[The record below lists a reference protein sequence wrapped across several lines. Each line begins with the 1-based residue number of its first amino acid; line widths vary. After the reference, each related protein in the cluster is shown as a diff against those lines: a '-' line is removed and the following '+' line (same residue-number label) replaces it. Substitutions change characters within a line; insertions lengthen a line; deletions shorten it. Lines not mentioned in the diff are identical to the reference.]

1 MIWATVSSQSYF
13 CWLYRACP
21 SLVAKNIISLIL
33 VLAIWWCPCV
43 ESSLC
48 CWKKLFVMTSAFS
61 WQNFCQ
67 PLPCFILY
75 CKAKFACYSRCFL
88 TSYFCIHT
96 VEQNL
101 LPQSPCKCI
110 EYFIES
116 KKQNGFKCIG
126 CLPSWMT
133 ESWGSPQLTKHHKRV
148 LYHYSR
154 KRSEFKIKGMF
165 LLNAHDFHIIINFP
179 F

>member
-1 MIWATVSSQSYF
+1 MYFSLPLYNHKGFDFRSYLNGLVVFHTFFSLNLNFAIRSSWSEWVSLQSCF
-13 CWLYRACP
+13 CWLYRASP
-21 SLVAKNIISLIL
+21 SLTAKNIISLIL

-48 CWKKLFVMTSAFS
+48 CWKKVFVMTSAFS

-88 TSYFCIHT
+88 TSYFSIHT
-96 VEQNL
+96 VDQNL

-116 KKQNGFKCIG
+116 KK
-126 CLPSWMT
+126 
-133 ESWGSPQLTKHHKRV
+133 
-148 LYHYSR
+148 
-154 KRSEFKIKGMF
+154 
-165 LLNAHDFHIIINFP
+165 
-179 F
+179 